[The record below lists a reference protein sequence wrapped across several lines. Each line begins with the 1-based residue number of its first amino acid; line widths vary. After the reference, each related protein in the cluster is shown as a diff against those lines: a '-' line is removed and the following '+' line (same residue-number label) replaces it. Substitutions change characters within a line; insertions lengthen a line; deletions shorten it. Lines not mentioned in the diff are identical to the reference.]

1 MTGFKWP
8 NYPTTDA
15 HFDELMHA
23 IDSVLA
29 DEGLKPFQRPI
40 HVGRKFWEA
49 FKWGGLVV
57 PPKELAG
64 QPGFSGDVLMAKA
77 HRWYELTY
85 GGKLKS
91 DWALGY
97 VPVKLGNA
105 FWKTRV
111 PVFYGQLELFVDRD
125 LSNQGIAIVSRG
137 KLPTWNILCAVE
149 ELPQGFANRLSDQA
163 LNDYFDT
170 YILAMEALAWRASL
184 PTSNLLSLAHADY
197 DQCTLDVLGGRY
209 AQARWAAQ
217 QAVEK
222 TLKGLL
228 EIAGTAYPTGG
239 PQGHSLQR
247 LRELLSTHHRIE
259 LDDALIEL
267 AYCHPRVRYGEEVST
282 ESQVLLAN
290 HAVLTVLEQLS
301 LSRAVSE
308 IFKSS

>member
-1 MTGFKWP
+1 MTNFTWP
-8 NYPTTDA
+8 AYPKTDA
-15 HFDELMHA
+15 QFDELMHA

-57 PPKELAG
+57 PPKELAD

-125 LSNQGIAIVSRG
+125 LSNQGIAIGSRG

-267 AYCHPRVRYGEEVST
+267 AYCPPRVRYGEEVST
-282 ESQVLLAN
+282 ESQALLAN